1 MGFFRRRLNVQ
12 SPALPSSGMARDGI
26 FLFFAHDAADHI
38 HHSFEGVCLG
48 ASAPL
53 GARQLRK
60 NPYQPSRLEGYSLR
74 EELACEQIVRL
85 IEFLQHIGCKDIEGC
100 IRQIID
106 RDLR

>member
-1 MGFFRRRLNVQ
+1 MFSRRRCPLRAW
-12 SPALPSSGMARDGI
+12 PGRH

-60 NPYQPSRLEGYSLR
+60 NPYQLQGAVTALNAQQFQDGCH
-74 EELACEQIVRL
+74 ELLADVAACGLLAGKGLKKET
-85 IEFLQHIGCKDIEGC
+85 K
-100 IRQIID
+100 
-106 RDLR
+106 